1 MNRNVSIQLAAQDT
15 FYPRAVMPSFGKH
28 MKLVQFDQERWQC
41 EYENAV
47 EYNLSES
54 SVHALSS
61 RELLE
66 SDLKMKSV
74 LDVPL
79 GYSQADG
86 TIELRSAI
94 AATYGRL
101 SPDNVM
107 VTNGSSEAN
116 FAAAW
121 HLLDKGDELVIMVPN
136 YAQVWGI
143 AKTLGVKVKPLWLKE
158 KHGWQF
164 DPEDLKRLVTKK
176 TKVVQV
182 CNPNNPTGAVIAR
195 EQRKALLDAVKDSK
209 AWLMSDEIYL
219 GAERVGKITE
229 TLWGKHDRTLIT
241 NGLSK
246 AYGLP
251 GLRTGWLV
259 GTQETIDAVKPYRD
273 YLTLAPSTL
282 SDRLAQV
289 ALEPKRRARILARTR
304 GIIQMNY
311 PIVRD
316 WLDDH
321 GSLFSHVP
329 PTAGAICYVKYNMRI
344 NSSELAE
351 RLRKEKSVLVVPGDH
366 FSMDGYMRIGTG
378 LPTDYLL
385 KGLERVD
392 QLLRKLRK
400 VSRV

>member
-1 MNRNVSIQLAAQDT
+1 
-15 FYPRAVMPSFGKH
+15 
-28 MKLVQFDQERWQC
+28 MKLIQFDQERWQC

-54 SVHALSS
+54 SVQALTT
-61 RELLE
+61 RELIG
-66 SDLKMKSV
+66 SNRDLNRL

-86 TIELRSAI
+86 TKELRSAI
-94 AATYGRL
+94 ATTYGKL
-101 SPDNVM
+101 LLDHVM

-116 FAAAW
+116 FVAAW
-121 HLLDKGDELVIMVPN
+121 HLLEKGDEMVLMVPN
-136 YAQVWGI
+136 YAQIWGL
-143 AKTLGVKVKPLWLKE
+143 AKNWGVKVKLLWLKE
-158 KHGWQF
+158 ELGWQF
-164 DPEDLKRLVTKK
+164 DPEDIKKLVTNK

-182 CNPNNPTGAVIAR
+182 CNPNNPTGAVIAK
-195 EQRKALLDAVKDSK
+195 EQRKTLLDAVVDTR

-219 GAERVGKITE
+219 GAERDGKITE
-229 TLWGKHDRTLIT
+229 SLWGRHDRTLIT

-259 GTQETIDAVKPYRD
+259 GTPKTIDDIKPYRD
-273 YLTLAPSTL
+273 YTTLAPVTL

-289 ALEPKRRARILARTR
+289 ALEPKRRAKILARTR
-304 GIIQMNY
+304 GIIQKNY
-311 PIVRD
+311 PIVKD
-316 WLDDH
+316 WLEDH
-321 GSLFSHVP
+321 GTLFSHVP
-329 PTAGAICYVKYNMRI
+329 PTAGAICYVRYNMKM

-392 QLLRKLRK
+392 ELLRKLR
-400 VSRV
+400 RVNQA

>member
-1 MNRNVSIQLAAQDT
+1 
-15 FYPRAVMPSFGKH
+15 MPSLGWP
-28 MKLVQFDQERWQC
+28 MKLIQFDQERWQC

-54 SVHALSS
+54 SVQALTT
-61 RELLE
+61 RELIG
-66 SDLKMKSV
+66 SDRDLKRL

-86 TIELRSAI
+86 TKELRSAI
-94 AATYGRL
+94 ATTYGKL
-101 SPDNVM
+101 LLDHVM

-116 FAAAW
+116 FVAAW
-121 HLLDKGDELVIMVPN
+121 HLLEKGDEMVLMVPN
-136 YAQVWGI
+136 YAQIWGL
-143 AKTLGVKVKPLWLKE
+143 AKNWGVKVKLLWLKE
-158 KHGWQF
+158 ELGWQF
-164 DPEDLKRLVTKK
+164 DPEDIKKLVTNK

-182 CNPNNPTGAVIAR
+182 CNPNNPTGAVIAK
-195 EQRKALLDAVKDSK
+195 EQRKTLLDAVVDTR

-219 GAERVGKITE
+219 GAERDGKITE
-229 TLWGKHDRTLIT
+229 SLWGRHDRTLIT

-259 GTQETIDAVKPYRD
+259 GTPKTIEDIKPYRD
-273 YLTLAPSTL
+273 YTTLAPVTL

-289 ALEPKRRARILARTR
+289 ALEPKRRAKILARTR
-304 GIIQMNY
+304 GIIQKNY
-311 PIVRD
+311 PIVKD
-316 WLDDH
+316 WLEDH
-321 GSLFSHVP
+321 GTLFSHVP
-329 PTAGAICYVKYNMRI
+329 PTAGAICYVRYNMKM

-392 QLLRKLRK
+392 ELLRKLR
-400 VSRV
+400 RVNQA

>member
-1 MNRNVSIQLAAQDT
+1 
-15 FYPRAVMPSFGKH
+15 MPSLGWP
-28 MKLVQFDQERWQC
+28 MKLIQFDQERWQC

-54 SVHALSS
+54 SVQALTT
-61 RELLE
+61 RELIG
-66 SDLKMKSV
+66 SDRDLKRL

-86 TIELRSAI
+86 TKELRSAI
-94 AATYGRL
+94 ATTYGKL
-101 SPDNVM
+101 LLDHVM

-116 FAAAW
+116 FVAAW
-121 HLLDKGDELVIMVPN
+121 HLLEKGDEMVLMVPN
-136 YAQVWGI
+136 YAQIWGL
-143 AKTLGVKVKPLWLKE
+143 AKNWGVKVKLLWLKE
-158 KHGWQF
+158 ELGWQF
-164 DPEDLKRLVTKK
+164 DPEDIKKLVTNK

-182 CNPNNPTGAVIAR
+182 CNPNNPTGAVIAK
-195 EQRKALLDAVKDSK
+195 EQRKTLLDAVVDTR

-219 GAERVGKITE
+219 GAERDGKITE
-229 TLWGKHDRTLIT
+229 SLWGRHDRTLIT

-259 GTQETIDAVKPYRD
+259 GTPKTIDDIKPYRD
-273 YLTLAPSTL
+273 YTTLAPVTL

-289 ALEPKRRARILARTR
+289 ALEPKRRAKILARTR
-304 GIIQMNY
+304 GIIQKNY
-311 PIVRD
+311 PIVKD
-316 WLDDH
+316 WLEDH
-321 GSLFSHVP
+321 GTLFSHVP
-329 PTAGAICYVKYNMRI
+329 PTAGAICYVRYNMKM

-392 QLLRKLRK
+392 ELLRKLR
-400 VSRV
+400 RVNQA

>member
-1 MNRNVSIQLAAQDT
+1 
-15 FYPRAVMPSFGKH
+15 
-28 MKLVQFDQERWQC
+28 MKLERFDQERWQC
-41 EYENAV
+41 EYENV
-47 EYNLSES
+47 VDYNLSES
-54 SVHALSS
+54 SVHSLTAK
-61 RELLE
+61 ELLE
-66 SDLKMKSV
+66 NDNEIGRI

-79 GYSQADG
+79 GYTQAEG
-86 TIELRSAI
+86 TRELRSAI
-94 AATYGRL
+94 AATYRGL
-101 SPDNVM
+101 SPENVM

-121 HLLDKGDELVIMVPN
+121 HLFQKGDELVLMVPN
-136 YAQVWGI
+136 YAQVWGL
-143 AKTLGVKVKPLWLKE
+143 AKNWGVKVRPLWLKE
-158 KHGWQF
+158 ELGWQF
-164 DPEDLKRLVTKK
+164 DLEDLKKLISRK

-182 CNPNNPTGAVIAR
+182 CNPNNPTGAVMAD
-195 EQRKALLDAVKDSK
+195 EQRKALLDIVKDAG

-219 GAERVGKITE
+219 GSEREGNITQS
-229 TLWGKHDRTLIT
+229 LWDGYDRTLIT

-259 GTQETIDAVKPYRD
+259 GAPEAIDRIKPYRD
-273 YLTLAPSTL
+273 YLTLSPSTL

-289 ALEPKRRARILARTR
+289 ALQPERRAKILARTR
-304 GIIQMNY
+304 GIIRKNY

-316 WLDDH
+316 WLEVH
-321 GSLFSHVP
+321 GSLFSHIP
-329 PTAGAICYVKYNMRI
+329 PTAGAICYIKYGMKL

-351 RLRKEKSVLVVPGDH
+351 RLRREKSVLVVPGDH

-392 QLLRKLRK
+392 ELLVNLARDHA
-400 VSRV
+400 